1 MPSALLIA
9 TTNPGKLAELQALL
23 SRSGAVL
30 TDLRQ
35 TGIDLSVPEEGG
47 DYAENALAKAL
58 AYAQASGLWTLADD
72 TGLEVDALGGAPG
85 LRSARLAEDDAAR
98 RASLLERLAKHPR
111 PWTARFRS
119 AVVLASPTGERA
131 FGDGICYGEII
142 PDARGENGFGY
153 DPLFVVAGTGQTMA
167 ELPFEV
173 KNRLG
178 HRAGAVNHLLARL
191 RRGALPTAPL

>member
-1 MPSALLIA
+1 MPSALPIA
-9 TTNPGKLAELQALL
+9 TTTPGKLAELQALL

-85 LRSARLAEDDAAR
+85 LRSARLAEGDAAR
-98 RASLLERLAKHPR
+98 RASLLERVPPPPAAP
-111 PWTARFRS
+111 PCWS
-119 AVVLASPTGERA
+119 ASPSTHDPGPPA
-131 FGDGICYGEII
+131 SVA
-142 PDARGENGFGY
+142 PWSWQALQARG
-153 DPLFVVAGTGQTMA
+153 LSAMA
-167 ELPFEV
+167 SATE
-173 KNRLG
+173 K
-178 HRAGAVNHLLARL
+178 
-191 RRGALPTAPL
+191 ALSP